1 MNTWN
6 KAACAA
12 GIVLAS
18 LTTGLVLSSC
28 STPVKN
34 ETEVSA
40 FGFTL
45 KTKTETN
52 GTSTNEVTGTMA
64 PGKCLKI
71 TYRGADGGV
80 TGTDTITVP
89 GSSQIPAGSTS
100 QSFEIVD
107 CPPPAQQVPP
117 QEHAFSPQQGAPI
130 AKVPKPL
137 NPITEIFGGPIT
149 IDTVDGGP
157 YLNAIYRFKVRN
169 AGATA
174 WDEILPILLGGP
186 GTPVPSNVEVL
197 SFTQT
202 IPETLGARMVV
213 ADTSVLTEFRLDW
226 NNSWGYADL
235 ASSTNVLQYS
245 VPNGWNVVETFING
259 SDILPF
265 GQQNVGE
272 TTRRTQGETASDTVI
287 GKVLYY
293 P

>member
-1 MNTWN
+1 MNSWN

-18 LTTGLVLSSC
+18 LTTGLILTSC
-28 STPVKN
+28 TTPVSN
-34 ETEVSA
+34 DTEISG
-40 FGFTL
+40 FGITI

-52 GTSTNEVTGTMA
+52 GSSTNEVSGNLP

-71 TYRGADGGV
+71 TYRGADGAV
-80 TGTDTITVP
+80 TGTETVTVP

-100 QSFEIVD
+100 QSFETVD

-130 AKVPKPL
+130 VKVPKPL

-149 IDTVDGGP
+149 IDTVDGGA
-157 YLNAIYRFKVRN
+157 YLNAVYRFKVRN

-186 GTPVPSNVEVL
+186 GTPVPGNVEVI

-202 IPETLGARMVV
+202 IPETLGARMLV

-226 NNSWGYADL
+226 NNAWGYADL
-235 ASSTNVLQYS
+235 ASGTNVLQYS

-259 SDILPF
+259 VDILPF
-265 GQQNVGE
+265 GQQNVGV
-272 TTRRTQGETASDTVI
+272 TTRRTQGETNSATLT
-287 GKVLYY
+287 GKVQYY